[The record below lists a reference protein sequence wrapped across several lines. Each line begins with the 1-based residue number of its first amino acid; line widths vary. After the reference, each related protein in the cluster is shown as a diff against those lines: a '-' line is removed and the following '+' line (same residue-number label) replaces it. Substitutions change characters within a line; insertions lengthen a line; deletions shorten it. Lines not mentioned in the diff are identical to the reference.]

1 MNSDLKV
8 IEQNYG
14 TKMRLL
20 CEELFPN
27 LLEIE
32 GLLPKLLLN
41 KFEANLSLYEDLVQ
55 NNYIDAFKAD
65 ILNQLAESKTN
76 DMQSERQQKY
86 ADIPSH
92 IVEKYPDHVLDSY
105 RNDPTIID
113 DIEMGCD
120 PFGDFSK

>member
-1 MNSDLKV
+1 MNNDLKI

-27 LLEIE
+27 LLEI
-32 GLLPKLLLN
+32 GGILPNLLLN
-41 KFEANLSLYEDLVQ
+41 KYGANLSLYDDIMQ
-55 NNYIDAFKAD
+55 NNNIEAFQAD
-65 ILNQLAESKTN
+65 ILNQLMENKTD

-86 ADIPSH
+86 ADIPAH
-92 IVEKYPDHVLDSY
+92 IVEKYPDQILDSY
-105 RNDPTIID
+105 RNNPTIID
-113 DIEMGCD
+113 DIEKGCD